1 MIASH
6 AKLRKVRKFNKFKER
21 KLKSYI
27 DNLIRRN
34 ENCETILRVYW
45 LYRKRGIGLPKHQ
58 SSAASWAG
66 VLGAKPSRKTL
77 FNISVLETFLE
88 SSDSNEPEGDSP
100 ETERLIAV
108 KWRKRGVNDQ
118 TRKWQYNF
126 TLYWQFYNSDVNFRL
141 LLIANNTNQHKLTI
155 FYIYIYIVS
164 VYDSWI
170 FFFFSLHLADSPFLP
185 FYPISLSL
193 AFSAY
198 LSVHYVQSTYTCDP
212 QLKSLNTTFRYI
224 IIQKRSHGIYM
235 VVSCAISIS
244 ISDLNSRV
252 EYYRYDPP
260 CLSKWATIS

>member
-1 MIASH
+1 M
-6 AKLRKVRKFNKFKER
+6 KE
-21 KLKSYI
+21 
-27 DNLIRRN
+27 
-34 ENCETILRVYW
+34 T
-45 LYRKRGIGLPKHQ
+45 RGE
-58 SSAASWAG
+58 W
-66 VLGAKPSRKTL
+66 
-77 FNISVLETFLE
+77 
-88 SSDSNEPEGDSP
+88 SNAEV
-100 ETERLIAV
+100 TV
-108 KWRKRGVNDQ
+108 
-118 TRKWQYNF
+118 
-126 TLYWQFYNSDVNFRL
+126 QFYPILAILQFRCKSSRSL

>member
-1 MIASH
+1 MT
-6 AKLRKVRKFNKFKER
+6 R
-21 KLKSYI
+21 
-27 DNLIRRN
+27 LI
-34 ENCETILRVYW
+34 EN
-45 LYRKRGIGLPKHQ
+45 
-58 SSAASWAG
+58 SNAFFF
-66 VLGAKPSRKTL
+66 L
-77 FNISVLETFLE
+77 FQISVLETFLE
-88 SSDSNEPEGDSP
+88 STDSNEPEGDSP

-141 LLIANNTNQHKLTI
+141 LLIANNTNHTNLLYFIYT
-155 FYIYIYIVS
+155 YILFPC
-164 VYDSWI
+164 YDSWI